1 MRRYFDFWTQMI
13 GLYRLNNIQN
23 LFEMI
28 LADKIPGDLIETGSC
43 KGGAVI
49 FMRSLLKAYQ
59 IEDRVVWSCDTFS
72 TPTPPGNVII
82 HNVVLAV
89 VWLLASIPFL
99 WWRRA
104 LLRFVMRV
112 NPEFPADEN
121 PDDDEMYALVFL
133 MKHAYLMKSRPG
145 KYNIQKAKENVQ
157 SRIWKAL

>member
-1 MRRYFDFWTQMI
+1 M
-13 GLYRLNNIQN
+13 
-23 LFEMI
+23 
-28 LADKIPGDLIETGSC
+28 
-43 KGGAVI
+43 
-49 FMRSLLKAYQ
+49 
-59 IEDRVVWSCDTFS
+59 
-72 TPTPPGNVII
+72 
-82 HNVVLAV
+82 VLAV

-145 KYNIQKAKENVQ
+145 TYKYQKSEGACIAYMESTVAIVIVIFISWFLFYCLLLNHSFQTSPNSVILKTQIVE
-157 SRIWKAL
+157 I

>member
-1 MRRYFDFWTQMI
+1 MSLTNLIYSIYLYYIAPALRRYFDFWTQMI

-72 TPTPPGNVII
+72 TPTPPG
-82 HNVVLAV
+82 
-89 VWLLASIPFL
+89 
-99 WWRRA
+99 
-104 LLRFVMRV
+104 
-112 NPEFPADEN
+112 
-121 PDDDEMYALVFL
+121 
-133 MKHAYLMKSRPG
+133 K
-145 KYNIQKAKENVQ
+145 
-157 SRIWKAL
+157 